1 MKIASKNYL
10 LLCIVIYKKVLLV
23 MKLISSIL
31 PIKMFFSF
39 RHVPRKLVHQ
49 VDQLANRA
57 RLFKQQYVI
66 TWFSV

>member
-1 MKIASKNYL
+1 MYCYIQEGIACNEAY
-10 LLCIVIYKKVLLV
+10 
-23 MKLISSIL
+23 IL
-31 PIKMFFSF
+31 NIANQNVFSF